1 MSEGADSSTRICENS
16 LTTLNTEDK
25 PNVPLSTESTGT
37 TTRTTKETTKETTT
51 STTTITTTTAK
62 TTTSSYTPRRPRFG
76 TGNVPLSPYIWI
88 DGRQIRSALAYTKKW
103 PPRRVSFPTNDMN
116 LVTGYLEPPNP
127 WRHAENVNREDLIK
141 AYKESCQ
148 RHNTEPLEKV
158 LAQLESWDLS
168 EERNNEFKL
177 NGINLDLNNSET
189 LEEILKRIQ
198 FKKIDL
204 EATSLNDETS
214 VILFDMLEY
223 YESAKHLNI
232 SSNSD
237 IGARG
242 WQACS
247 HMIKKT
253 QCLEQ
258 LEAKDV
264 TLNEQYMTIL
274 SRALRLV
281 YHLHVLKLENCG
293 LSGRPIATLVTAL
306 KMNTGIREL
315 YLADNGLDFYDAIQL
330 GSLLRLNNH
339 LQLLDISNNNIQDD
353 GVHDLLEGLINQVQE
368 DKEGKGLSILILWN
382 NRLTKKSSPYFSRI
396 ISLSRTLET
405 LNIGQ
410 NMLTSEMLITV
421 KDSLKQNRILLQL
434 GMQSTDL
441 TCNGIIALSD
451 VIENNKVLQRI
462 DLRDNSIQMTG
473 MKALSTAMQKNKSVV
488 QLDLDDKPRIKI
500 DGTLHQYMDVLEEV
514 RSYCARNK
522 ENQQLN
528 ENTGDSESPRHHSR
542 FFSASSRK
550 ISLTCQT
557 LPCSPSP
564 MTSVTT
570 EDTGR
575 STLEPKRTSGGRLRS
590 PAPSPIP
597 SPVASPIPSPSRS
610 RFVVSRVSEASLRST
625 DSSTSSSPVT
635 PTSLGPMSTC
645 FFPSTSGTSRFRVS
659 LVESSS
665 SSSSSCT
672 STPKSVFASS
682 KSNVTIGFN
691 FKIDSV
697 ESADS
702 DDSDNIFK
710 SETETNKETINKHDA
725 QEIAINSEISTISIN
740 NNNKHDSI
748 QPLNI
753 SDNIN
758 EQSTNECFT
767 ASNNSSEVNTQDNLN
782 LYTVEHKE
790 DSKDNQ
796 SDSLKE
802 ETIID
807 TSELIFKKTDYYK
820 SEIVQD
826 AQIDLKDNI
835 DKTSVNNEKVDLIDL
850 SNEEPNMQQSVEDI
864 LSAKS
869 QVPLLENKTAPP
881 IQKHTSGLE
890 KLPSLFQ
897 SKGNFFSESSN
908 ISQTDFRN
916 LLQGSVNSVLSFGDK
931 FHQYFKDGK
940 AICKSNA
947 SGTFADIISLPT
959 KSKPLKSLNVTQLPS
974 IQTLTN
980 MFASFKTETTNTN
993 ASEQQSSK
1001 KCSNQITK
1009 HPDQGYNEEKVKE
1022 KNLKEKP
1029 LHNTSVESSS
1039 YDSKNFLSSDKED
1052 EASISS
1058 LNIQTLPDNV
1068 QLKDEGHASRD
1079 LIAEENNSVT
1089 LNVVVKACSKTVHNA
1104 SSINVPESKMT
1115 VCIPKLKDIPEY
1127 SVLEVSENVLEKE
1140 TIEYESVRNI
1150 DSVKIE
1156 KVCDR
1161 SLTDSINLTS
1171 DEISSSCNVTCDIK
1185 VIDNVNI
1192 VSMLDESVNLQTTY
1206 EKDVAESLLLNTCC
1220 KNDKV
1225 ASNVHVD
1232 DYNNHGVND
1241 ISMINHNLL
1250 EINVEKKKNFTNEVT
1265 KTCSVN
1271 VNEENEKWID
1281 LNDSL
1286 SQDIGANTCHVD
1298 IDPHSKSTTVNSK
1311 IKSCISELSL
1321 TSKDN
1326 VEDFNNVNAQ
1336 IHPTA
1341 SICTEEEEDAVVDLW
1356 EEDKLNDLITE
1367 ETLLSKPNNVDACP
1381 IVSKDV
1387 KVNNYIENNIN
1398 KPSGKESD
1406 FTILPTVIL
1415 SQTKDNV
1422 SASVKKT
1429 LQDFEK
1435 SDSEDLIFCI
1445 TDISNYGNSIK
1456 DEGTLSPSIV
1466 SDAWQQN
1473 DNAPEIETS
1482 FFDLP
1487 QTSHSSTTLIIEKP
1501 ENIHRNS
1508 QDSGIEESNLLS
1520 TSEDNI
1526 PEVIQPQH
1534 KESFQESV
1542 DSGIETEC
1550 SLVCVKVNPSTD
1562 DTTKTE
1568 ITKNKSSNNVDDNA
1582 ECPPCKRINDLTDF
1596 QSDIIEQIQPR
1607 KNDTVS
1613 EVDYSYLDMVKCAV
1627 VTSTCSIGGI
1637 EITNNTAVGTNSE
1650 EDDRIV
1656 AEPPVV
1662 FHVTSPK

>member
-25 PNVPLSTESTGT
+25 PNVPLSTTTTGT
-37 TTRTTKETTKETTT
+37 TKRTTETTAETKA
-51 STTTITTTTAK
+51 TTTT
-62 TTTSSYTPRRPRFG
+62 TTYTGRRPRFG
-76 TGNVPLSPYIWI
+76 TGDVPKSPYIWI

-103 PPRRVSFPTNDMN
+103 PPRRVSFPTNDIN

-127 WRHAENVNREDLIK
+127 WRHAENVNREDLIT
-141 AYKESCQ
+141 AYKESCK

-168 EERNNEFKL
+168 EEYNNEFNLK
-177 NGINLDLNNSET
+177 GVNLDLNHSET

-198 FKKIDL
+198 FNKIDL
-204 EATSLNDETS
+204 EATSLNDESS

-264 TLNEQYMTIL
+264 MLNEQYMNIL
-274 SRALRLV
+274 SRAIRLV

-293 LSGRPIATLVTAL
+293 LSGRPIVILVTAL

-315 YLADNGLDFYDAIQL
+315 YLADNGLDLYDAIQL

-339 LQLLDISNNNIQDD
+339 LQLLDISNNNIQDN
-353 GVHDLLEGLINQVQE
+353 GVQDLLEGLINQVHE
-368 DKEGKGLSILILWN
+368 DKDGKGLSILILWN

-451 VIENNKVLQRI
+451 VIENNQVLQRI

-473 MKALSTAMQKNKSVV
+473 MKALSAAMQKNRSVI

-500 DGTLHQYMDVLEEV
+500 DGILHQYMDVVAEI

-522 ENQQLN
+522 ENQQMN
-528 ENTGDSESPRHHSR
+528 ENIGDSESPRHHSR
-542 FFSASSRK
+542 SFNASNHSSA
-550 ISLTCQT
+550 
-557 LPCSPSP
+557 
-564 MTSVTT
+564 
-570 EDTGR
+570 
-575 STLEPKRTSGGRLRS
+575 
-590 PAPSPIP
+590 
-597 SPVASPIPSPSRS
+597 
-610 RFVVSRVSEASLRST
+610 
-625 DSSTSSSPVT
+625 SSSPVT

-659 LVESSS
+659 LVESSN
-665 SSSSSCT
+665 CT

-691 FKIDSV
+691 FKVDSV
-697 ESADS
+697 ESVDS

-710 SETETNKETINKHDA
+710 SETETNNEKKQGA
-725 QEIAINSEISTISIN
+725 QIAINSEISTTPIN
-740 NNNKHDSI
+740 VNKHDSI

-753 SDNIN
+753 SDNTN

-767 ASNNSSEVNTQDNLN
+767 ASKNTSEVNTQDNLN
-782 LYTVEHKE
+782 VYTVEHKE

-796 SDSLKE
+796 SEALKE
-802 ETIID
+802 ETID
-807 TSELIFKKTDYYK
+807 TSALIFKKTDNCK
-820 SEIVQD
+820 SEIIKD

-835 DKTSVNNEKVDLIDL
+835 ETGDLINL
-850 SNEEPNMQQSVEDI
+850 NKEEPNIQQSVEDI

-869 QVPLLENKTAPP
+869 QIPLSGNKGTPV
-881 IQKHTSGLE
+881 QKHTSGLE

-897 SKGNFFSESSN
+897 HKGNFFSESPN

-916 LLQGSVNSVLSFGDK
+916 LLQGSVNSVLAFGDK

-940 AICKSNA
+940 ANCKTNT
-947 SGTFADIISLPT
+947 SGTFADIVSLSS
-959 KSKPLKSLNVTQLPS
+959 KSKSLKSLNVTQLPS
-974 IQTLTN
+974 IQTLTS
-980 MFASFKTETTNTN
+980 MFASFKTDTNTN

-1001 KCSNQITK
+1001 KCSNQIK
-1009 HPDQGYNEEKVKE
+1009 HADQGYNEGKMKE
-1022 KNLKEKP
+1022 KDFKEKS
-1029 LHNTSVESSS
+1029 LHYNVESSH
-1039 YDSKNFLSSDKED
+1039 YDSRNFSSDKEK
-1052 EASISS
+1052 ETSVSS
-1058 LNIQTLPDNV
+1058 LNIQTLPDIV
-1068 QLKDEGHASRD
+1068 QLKDDGHASRD
-1079 LIAEENNSVT
+1079 LIAEENSVT
-1089 LNVVVKACSKTVHNA
+1089 STVVVKACSKTVNSA

-1127 SVLEVSENVLEKE
+1127 SVLEVSENIIEKE
-1140 TIEYESVRNI
+1140 TIGYELGNI

-1161 SLTDSINLTS
+1161 SSTDSINLTS
-1171 DEISSSCNVTCDIK
+1171 DEISSSCNVTCDIR

-1192 VSMLDESVNLQTTY
+1192 VSMLDDPVNLQTTS
-1206 EKDVAESLLLNTCC
+1206 EKDVADSLLLNTCC
-1220 KNDKV
+1220 KNDEV
-1225 ASNVHVD
+1225 ASNMHVD
-1232 DYNNHGVND
+1232 DYNHGIND
-1241 ISMINHNLL
+1241 ISMINHDML
-1250 EINVEKKKNFTNEVT
+1250 EINVEKKKNFNNEVT
-1265 KTCSVN
+1265 KICSVN
-1271 VNEENEKWID
+1271 INKENERWVD
-1281 LNDSL
+1281 LNDAL
-1286 SQDIGANTCHVD
+1286 SQDVGANTCHVD

-1326 VEDFNNVNAQ
+1326 VDDFNNVNAQ

-1341 SICTEEEEDAVVDLW
+1341 NICTDEAAVALWKEDT
-1356 EEDKLNDLITE
+1356 LNDLITE
-1367 ETLLSKPNNVDACP
+1367 ETLLSKPNNIDACP

-1387 KVNNYIENNIN
+1387 KVNNYIENNIK

-1415 SQTKDNV
+1415 PQIRENV

-1445 TDISNYGNSIK
+1445 TDISNDGNSVK
-1456 DEGTLSPSIV
+1456 EETHLPNIV

-1473 DNAPEIETS
+1473 AVETETS

-1487 QTSHSSTTLIIEKP
+1487 QTSHSSTTLLIKKP

-1508 QDSGIEESNLLS
+1508 QDSGIEESNLS

-1526 PEVIQPQH
+1526 PEVVQPQH

-1542 DSGIETEC
+1542 DSGIESEC
-1550 SLVCVKVNPSTD
+1550 SLVCVKINPNTD
-1562 DTTKTE
+1562 DTVKSEIPKKT
-1568 ITKNKSSNNVDDNA
+1568 SCNVDDNA
-1582 ECPPCKRINDLTDF
+1582 ECPRKRINDLTDF
-1596 QSDIIEQIQPR
+1596 KSDIIEHIQTR
-1607 KNDTVS
+1607 NNDTVK
-1613 EVDYSYLDMVKCAV
+1613 EVNYSYLEMVKCAV

-1637 EITNNTAVGTNSE
+1637 EITNNAAVGTNSE

>member
-25 PNVPLSTESTGT
+25 PNVPLSTESKGT
-37 TTRTTKETTKETTT
+37 TTRTTKETTTSTT
-51 STTTITTTTAK
+51 STTTIATTTTITTA
-62 TTTSSYTPRRPRFG
+62 TTTTTTTTTTSSSSYTPRRPRFG
-76 TGNVPLSPYIWI
+76 TGNVPVSPYIWI

-168 EERNNEFKL
+168 EERNNEFNL
-177 NGINLDLNNSET
+177 NGINLDVNNSET

-204 EATSLNDETS
+204 GATSLNDESS

-264 TLNEQYMTIL
+264 TLNEQYMNIL

-382 NRLTKKSSPYFSRI
+382 NRLTKKSSNSFSRI

-451 VIENNKVLQRI
+451 VIENNQVLQRI

-488 QLDLDDKPRIKI
+488 QLDLDDRPRIKI

-542 FFSASSRK
+542 FFSASSH
-550 ISLTCQT
+550 
-557 LPCSPSP
+557 
-564 MTSVTT
+564 
-570 EDTGR
+570 
-575 STLEPKRTSGGRLRS
+575 
-590 PAPSPIP
+590 
-597 SPVASPIPSPSRS
+597 
-610 RFVVSRVSEASLRST
+610 
-625 DSSTSSSPVT
+625 SSTSSSPVT

-659 LVESSS
+659 IVESSS
-665 SSSSSCT
+665 SSSSSSSCP

-702 DDSDNIFK
+702 DDSDNVFK
-710 SETETNKETINKHDA
+710 SETETKKETIDKHDA
-725 QEIAINSEISTISIN
+725 QEIAINSEISTIPIN

-796 SDSLKE
+796 SDPLKE

-807 TSELIFKKTDYYK
+807 TSELICKKTDYCK

-835 DKTSVNNEKVDLIDL
+835 DEANVNNEKLDLIDL
-850 SNEEPNMQQSVEDI
+850 NNEEPNMQQSVEDI

-869 QVPLLENKTAPP
+869 QVPLLDNKSAPP
-881 IQKHTSGLE
+881 VQKQHTSGLE

-897 SKGNFFSESSN
+897 SKANFFSESSN

-916 LLQGSVNSVLSFGDK
+916 LLQGSVNSVLAFGDK

-980 MFASFKTETTNTN
+980 MFASFKTETTNTTN

-1009 HPDQGYNEEKVKE
+1009 HPDQGYNNEEKVKE
-1022 KNLKEKP
+1022 KSLNEKP

-1039 YDSKNFLSSDKED
+1039 CYDSKKNYLSSDKED
-1052 EASISS
+1052 EASVSS

-1079 LIAEENNSVT
+1079 LIEEENNSVT

-1104 SSINVPESKMT
+1104 SSINVSESKMT

-1127 SVLEVSENVLEKE
+1127 SVLEVSENVLDKE
-1140 TIEYESVRNI
+1140 TIEYESVGNI

-1156 KVCDR
+1156 NVCDR

-1171 DEISSSCNVTCDIK
+1171 DEISSSNNVTCDIK

-1232 DYNNHGVND
+1232 DYNKHGVND
-1241 ISMINHNLL
+1241 ISMINHDLL

-1271 VNEENEKWID
+1271 VNEENEEWIG

-1298 IDPHSKSTTVNSK
+1298 IDPHSKSTIVNSK
-1311 IKSCISELSL
+1311 INSCISELSL

-1326 VEDFNNVNAQ
+1326 VDDFNNVNAQ

-1341 SICTEEEEDAVVDLW
+1341 NICTNEEEEEEEEDAVVDLW
-1356 EEDKLNDLITE
+1356 KEDKLNDLITE
-1367 ETLLSKPNNVDACP
+1367 ETLLSKPNNIDACP
-1381 IVSKDV
+1381 TVSEDV

-1406 FTILPTVIL
+1406 LTILPTVIL

-1445 TDISNYGNSIK
+1445 TDISNYGNSVK
-1456 DEGTLSPSIV
+1456 DEETHSSSIV

-1473 DNAPEIETS
+1473 NNAPEIETS

-1487 QTSHSSTTLIIEKP
+1487 QTSHSSTSLIIEKP

-1526 PEVIQPQH
+1526 PEVVVQPQH

-1550 SLVCVKVNPSTD
+1550 SLVCVKVNPSMD
-1562 DTTKTE
+1562 DTTTKTE
-1568 ITKNKSSNNVDDNA
+1568 IIKNKSSNNVDDKA

-1596 QSDIIEQIQPR
+1596 QSDIIEHIQP
-1607 KNDTVS
+1607 KNNDTVS

-1627 VTSTCSIGGI
+1627 VTSTTCSIGGI

-1650 EDDRIV
+1650 EDDRIN

>member
-25 PNVPLSTESTGT
+25 PNVPLSTTTTGT
-37 TTRTTKETTKETTT
+37 TKRTTETTAETKA
-51 STTTITTTTAK
+51 TTTT
-62 TTTSSYTPRRPRFG
+62 TTYTGRRPRFG
-76 TGNVPLSPYIWI
+76 TGNVPNSPYIWI

-103 PPRRVSFPTNDMN
+103 PPRRVSFPTNDIN

-127 WRHAENVNREDLIK
+127 WRHAENVNREDLIT
-141 AYKESCQ
+141 AYKESCK

-168 EERNNEFKL
+168 EEYNNEFNLK
-177 NGINLDLNNSET
+177 GVNLDLNNSET

-198 FKKIDL
+198 FNKIDL
-204 EATSLNDETS
+204 EATSLNDESS

-264 TLNEQYMTIL
+264 MLNEQYMNIL
-274 SRALRLV
+274 SRAIRLV

-293 LSGRPIATLVTAL
+293 LSGRPIVILVTAL

-315 YLADNGLDFYDAIQL
+315 YLADNGLDLYDAIQL

-339 LQLLDISNNNIQDD
+339 LQLLDISNNNIQDN
-353 GVHDLLEGLINQVQE
+353 GVQDLLEGLINQVHE
-368 DKEGKGLSILILWN
+368 DKDGKGLSILILWN

-451 VIENNKVLQRI
+451 VIENNQVLQRI

-473 MKALSTAMQKNKSVV
+473 MKALSAAMQKNRSVI

-500 DGTLHQYMDVLEEV
+500 DGTLHQYMDVVAEI

-522 ENQQLN
+522 ENQQMN
-528 ENTGDSESPRHHSR
+528 ENIGDSESPRHHSR
-542 FFSASSRK
+542 SFNASNHSSA
-550 ISLTCQT
+550 
-557 LPCSPSP
+557 
-564 MTSVTT
+564 
-570 EDTGR
+570 
-575 STLEPKRTSGGRLRS
+575 
-590 PAPSPIP
+590 
-597 SPVASPIPSPSRS
+597 
-610 RFVVSRVSEASLRST
+610 
-625 DSSTSSSPVT
+625 SSSPVT

-659 LVESSS
+659 LVESSN
-665 SSSSSCT
+665 CT

-691 FKIDSV
+691 FKVDSV
-697 ESADS
+697 ESVDS

-710 SETETNKETINKHDA
+710 SETETNNEKKQGA
-725 QEIAINSEISTISIN
+725 QIAINSEISTTPIN
-740 NNNKHDSI
+740 VNKHDSI

-753 SDNIN
+753 SDNTN

-767 ASNNSSEVNTQDNLN
+767 ASKNTSEVNTQDNLN
-782 LYTVEHKE
+782 VYTVEHKE

-796 SDSLKE
+796 SEALKE
-802 ETIID
+802 ETID
-807 TSELIFKKTDYYK
+807 TSALIFKETDNCK
-820 SEIVQD
+820 SEIIKD
-826 AQIDLKDNI
+826 TQIDLKDNI
-835 DKTSVNNEKVDLIDL
+835 ETGDLINL
-850 SNEEPNMQQSVEDI
+850 NKEEPNIQQSVEDI

-869 QVPLLENKTAPP
+869 QIPLSGNKGTPV
-881 IQKHTSGLE
+881 QKHTSGLE

-897 SKGNFFSESSN
+897 HKGNFFSESSN

-916 LLQGSVNSVLSFGDK
+916 LLQGSVNSVLAFGDK

-940 AICKSNA
+940 ANCKTNT
-947 SGTFADIISLPT
+947 SGTFADIVSLSS
-959 KSKPLKSLNVTQLPS
+959 KSKSLKSLNVTQLPS
-974 IQTLTN
+974 IQTLTS
-980 MFASFKTETTNTN
+980 MFASFKTDTNTN

-1001 KCSNQITK
+1001 KCSNQIK
-1009 HPDQGYNEEKVKE
+1009 HADQGYNEGKMKE
-1022 KNLKEKP
+1022 KDFKEKS
-1029 LHNTSVESSS
+1029 LHYNVESSN
-1039 YDSKNFLSSDKED
+1039 YDSRNFSSDKEK
-1052 EASISS
+1052 ETSVSS
-1058 LNIQTLPDNV
+1058 LNIQTLPDIV
-1068 QLKDEGHASRD
+1068 QLKDDGHASRD
-1079 LIAEENNSVT
+1079 LIAEENSVT
-1089 LNVVVKACSKTVHNA
+1089 STVVVKACSKTVNSA

-1127 SVLEVSENVLEKE
+1127 SVLEVSENIIEKE
-1140 TIEYESVRNI
+1140 TIGYELGNI

-1161 SLTDSINLTS
+1161 SSTDSINLTS
-1171 DEISSSCNVTCDIK
+1171 DEISSSCNVTCDIR

-1192 VSMLDESVNLQTTY
+1192 VSMLDDPVNLQTTS
-1206 EKDVAESLLLNTCC
+1206 EKDVADSLLLNTCC
-1220 KNDKV
+1220 KNDEV
-1225 ASNVHVD
+1225 ASNMHVD
-1232 DYNNHGVND
+1232 DYNHGVND
-1241 ISMINHNLL
+1241 ISMINHDML
-1250 EINVEKKKNFTNEVT
+1250 EINVEKKKNFNNEVT
-1265 KTCSVN
+1265 KICSVN
-1271 VNEENEKWID
+1271 INKENERWVD
-1281 LNDSL
+1281 LNDAL
-1286 SQDIGANTCHVD
+1286 SHDVGANTCHVD

-1326 VEDFNNVNAQ
+1326 VDDFNNVNAQ

-1341 SICTEEEEDAVVDLW
+1341 NICTDEAAVALWKEDT
-1356 EEDKLNDLITE
+1356 LNDLITE
-1367 ETLLSKPNNVDACP
+1367 ETLLSKPNNIDACP

-1387 KVNNYIENNIN
+1387 KVNNYIENNIK

-1415 SQTKDNV
+1415 PQIRENV

-1445 TDISNYGNSIK
+1445 TDISNDGNSVK
-1456 DEGTLSPSIV
+1456 EETHLPNIV

-1473 DNAPEIETS
+1473 AVETETS

-1487 QTSHSSTTLIIEKP
+1487 QTSHSSTTLLIKKP

-1508 QDSGIEESNLLS
+1508 QDSGIEESNLS

-1526 PEVIQPQH
+1526 PEVVQPQH

-1542 DSGIETEC
+1542 DSGIESEC
-1550 SLVCVKVNPSTD
+1550 SLVCVKINPNTD
-1562 DTTKTE
+1562 DTVKSEIPKKT
-1568 ITKNKSSNNVDDNA
+1568 SCNVDDNA
-1582 ECPPCKRINDLTDF
+1582 ECPRKRINDLTDF
-1596 QSDIIEQIQPR
+1596 KSDIIEHIQTR
-1607 KNDTVS
+1607 NNDTVK
-1613 EVDYSYLDMVKCAV
+1613 EVNYSYLEMVKCAV

-1637 EITNNTAVGTNSE
+1637 EITNNAAVGTNSE

>member
-25 PNVPLSTESTGT
+25 PNVPLSTTTTGT
-37 TTRTTKETTKETTT
+37 TTRTTETTT
-51 STTTITTTTAK
+51 KTTAETTAATTTT
-62 TTTSSYTPRRPRFG
+62 TYTGRRPRFG
-76 TGNVPLSPYIWI
+76 TGNVPESPYIWI

-103 PPRRVSFPTNDMN
+103 PPRRVSFPTNDIN

-127 WRHAENVNREDLIK
+127 WRHAENVNREDLIT
-141 AYKESCQ
+141 AYKESCK

-168 EERNNEFKL
+168 EERNNEFNLK
-177 NGINLDLNNSET
+177 GVNLDLNHSET

-198 FKKIDL
+198 FNKIDL
-204 EATSLNDETS
+204 EATSLNDESS

-264 TLNEQYMTIL
+264 MLNEQYMNIL

-293 LSGRPIATLVTAL
+293 LSGRPIVILVTAL

-315 YLADNGLDFYDAIQL
+315 YLADNGLDLYDAIQL

-353 GVHDLLEGLINQVQE
+353 GVHDLLEGLINQVHE
-368 DKEGKGLSILILWN
+368 DKDGKGLSILILWN

-451 VIENNKVLQRI
+451 VIENNQVLQRI

-473 MKALSTAMQKNKSVV
+473 MKALSAAMQKNKSVI

-500 DGTLHQYMDVLEEV
+500 DGTLHQYMDVVAEI

-522 ENQQLN
+522 ENQQMN

-542 FFSASSRK
+542 SFNASNRK

-557 LPCSPSP
+557 LPCPSSP

-625 DSSTSSSPVT
+625 DSSASSSPVT

-659 LVESSS
+659 LVESSN
-665 SSSSSCT
+665 CT

-691 FKIDSV
+691 FKVDSV
-697 ESADS
+697 ESVDS

-710 SETETNKETINKHDA
+710 SETETNNEKKQGA
-725 QEIAINSEISTISIN
+725 QIAINSEISTTPIN
-740 NNNKHDSI
+740 VNKHDSI

-753 SDNIN
+753 SDNTN

-767 ASNNSSEVNTQDNLN
+767 ASKNASEVNTQDNLN
-782 LYTVEHKE
+782 VYIVEHKE

-796 SDSLKE
+796 SEALKE
-802 ETIID
+802 ETID
-807 TSELIFKKTDYYK
+807 TSALIFKKTDNCK
-820 SEIVQD
+820 SEIIKD
-826 AQIDLKDNI
+826 TEIDLKDNI
-835 DKTSVNNEKVDLIDL
+835 DKANINNETGDLINL
-850 SNEEPNMQQSVEDI
+850 NKEEPNIQQSVEDT

-869 QVPLLENKTAPP
+869 QIPLSGNKSTPV
-881 IQKHTSGLE
+881 QKHTSGLE

-897 SKGNFFSESSN
+897 HKGNFFSESSN

-916 LLQGSVNSVLSFGDK
+916 LLQGSVNSVLAFGDK

-940 AICKSNA
+940 ANCKTNT
-947 SGTFADIISLPT
+947 SGTFADIVSLPT
-959 KSKPLKSLNVTQLPS
+959 KSKSLKSLNVTQLPT

-980 MFASFKTETTNTN
+980 MFASFKTETSTN

-1001 KCSNQITK
+1001 KCSNQIK
-1009 HPDQGYNEEKVKE
+1009 HADQGYNEEKMKE
-1022 KNLKEKP
+1022 KDFKEKS
-1029 LHNTSVESSS
+1029 LHYNVESSN
-1039 YDSKNFLSSDKED
+1039 YDSRNFSSDKEK
-1052 EASISS
+1052 ETSVSS

-1068 QLKDEGHASRD
+1068 QLKDDGHASRD
-1079 LIAEENNSVT
+1079 LIAEENSVT
-1089 LNVVVKACSKTVHNA
+1089 SSVVVKACSKTVNSA

-1127 SVLEVSENVLEKE
+1127 SVLEVSENIIEKE
-1140 TIEYESVRNI
+1140 NIGYELGNI

-1161 SLTDSINLTS
+1161 SSTDSINLTS
-1171 DEISSSCNVTCDIK
+1171 DEISSSCNVTCDIR

-1192 VSMLDESVNLQTTY
+1192 VSMLDDPVNLQTTS
-1206 EKDVAESLLLNTCC
+1206 EKDVADSLLLNTCC
-1220 KNDKV
+1220 KNDEV
-1225 ASNVHVD
+1225 ASNMHVD
-1232 DYNNHGVND
+1232 DYNHGVND
-1241 ISMINHNLL
+1241 ISMINHDVL
-1250 EINVEKKKNFTNEVT
+1250 EINVEKKKNFNNEVT
-1265 KTCSVN
+1265 KICSVN
-1271 VNEENEKWID
+1271 INKENERWID
-1281 LNDSL
+1281 LNDAL
-1286 SQDIGANTCHVD
+1286 SQDVGANTCHVD
-1298 IDPHSKSTTVNSK
+1298 MGPHSKSTTVNSK
-1311 IKSCISELSL
+1311 VKSCISELSL

-1326 VEDFNNVNAQ
+1326 VDDFNNVNAQ

-1341 SICTEEEEDAVVDLW
+1341 NICTDEAAVALWKEDT
-1356 EEDKLNDLITE
+1356 LNDLITE
-1367 ETLLSKPNNVDACP
+1367 KTLLSKPNNVDACP
-1381 IVSKDV
+1381 TVSKDV
-1387 KVNNYIENNIN
+1387 KVNNYIENNIK

-1415 SQTKDNV
+1415 PQTRENV
-1422 SASVKKT
+1422 SASVKKS

-1445 TDISNYGNSIK
+1445 TDISNDGNSVK
-1456 DEGTLSPSIV
+1456 EETLLPNTV
-1466 SDAWQQN
+1466 SDTWQQN
-1473 DNAPEIETS
+1473 AVETETS

-1487 QTSHSSTTLIIEKP
+1487 QTSHSSTTLLIKKP

-1508 QDSGIEESNLLS
+1508 QDSGIEESNLS

-1526 PEVIQPQH
+1526 PEVVQPQH

-1542 DSGIETEC
+1542 DSGIESEC
-1550 SLVCVKVNPSTD
+1550 SLVCVKVNPNTD
-1562 DTTKTE
+1562 ETVKSEIPKKT
-1568 ITKNKSSNNVDDNA
+1568 SCNVDDNA
-1582 ECPPCKRINDLTDF
+1582 ECPRKRINDLTDF
-1596 QSDIIEQIQPR
+1596 KSDIIEHIQTR
-1607 KNDTVS
+1607 NNDTVS
-1613 EVDYSYLDMVKCAV
+1613 EVNYSYLEMVKCAV

-1637 EITNNTAVGTNSE
+1637 EITNNAAVGTNSE

>member
-1 MSEGADSSTRICENS
+1 
-16 LTTLNTEDK
+16 
-25 PNVPLSTESTGT
+25 
-37 TTRTTKETTKETTT
+37 
-51 STTTITTTTAK
+51 
-62 TTTSSYTPRRPRFG
+62 
-76 TGNVPLSPYIWI
+76 
-88 DGRQIRSALAYTKKW
+88 
-103 PPRRVSFPTNDMN
+103 MN
-116 LVTGYLEPPNP
+116 
-127 WRHAENVNREDLIK
+127 
-141 AYKESCQ
+141 
-148 RHNTEPLEKV
+148 
-158 LAQLESWDLS
+158 
-168 EERNNEFKL
+168 
-177 NGINLDLNNSET
+177 
-189 LEEILKRIQ
+189 
-198 FKKIDL
+198 
-204 EATSLNDETS
+204 
-214 VILFDMLEY
+214 
-223 YESAKHLNI
+223 
-232 SSNSD
+232 
-237 IGARG
+237 
-242 WQACS
+242 
-247 HMIKKT
+247 
-253 QCLEQ
+253 
-258 LEAKDV
+258 
-264 TLNEQYMTIL
+264 IL

-293 LSGRPIATLVTAL
+293 LSGRPIATL
-306 KMNTGIREL
+306 
-315 YLADNGLDFYDAIQL
+315 
-330 GSLLRLNNH
+330 
-339 LQLLDISNNNIQDD
+339 DD

-368 DKEGKGLSILILWN
+368 DKDGKGLSILILWN
-382 NRLTKKSSPYFSRI
+382 NRLTKKSSPYLSRI

-441 TCNGIIALSD
+441 TCSGIIALSD
-451 VIENNKVLQRI
+451 IIENNQVLQRI

-473 MKALSTAMQKNKSVV
+473 MKALSSAMQKNKSVV

-528 ENTGDSESPRHHSR
+528 ENIGDSESPRHHSR

-610 RFVVSRVSEASLRST
+610 RFVVSRVSETSLRST

-665 SSSSSCT
+665 SSSSSSSCT

-682 KSNVTIGFN
+682 KSNVTVGFN

-702 DDSDNIFK
+702 DDLDNVFK
-710 SETETNKETINKHDA
+710 SETETNNETIDKHDGA
-725 QEIAINSEISTISIN
+725 QEIAINSEISTIPIN

-748 QPLNI
+748 QSLNI

-796 SDSLKE
+796 SDPLKE

-807 TSELIFKKTDYYK
+807 TSELIFKKTDYCK

-826 AQIDLKDNI
+826 LQVDLKDNI
-835 DKTSVNNEKVDLIDL
+835 DEVSVDNEKVDLIDL
-850 SNEEPNMQQSVEDI
+850 NKEEPNLQQSVEDI

-869 QVPLLENKTAPP
+869 QVPLLENKTTPP
-881 IQKHTSGLE
+881 VQKQHTSGLE

-897 SKGNFFSESSN
+897 NKGNFFSDTPN

-916 LLQGSVNSVLSFGDK
+916 LLQGSVNSVLAFGDK

-940 AICKSNA
+940 AICKSNT
-947 SGTFADIISLPT
+947 SGTFADIISLPS

-1009 HPDQGYNEEKVKE
+1009 HPDQGCNEEKIKE
-1022 KNLKEKP
+1022 KDLKEKS
-1029 LHNTSVESSS
+1029 LHNTSLESSS
-1039 YDSKNFLSSDKED
+1039 YDSKNFLNSDKED
-1052 EASISS
+1052 EASVSS

-1068 QLKDEGHASRD
+1068 QLKDEGHANRD
-1079 LIAEENNSVT
+1079 LITEENNSVT
-1089 LNVVVKACSKTVHNA
+1089 LNVVVKACSKTVHSA

-1140 TIEYESVRNI
+1140 TIEYESVGNI

-1171 DEISSSCNVTCDIK
+1171 DENSSSCNVTCDIK

-1206 EKDVAESLLLNTCC
+1206 EKDVGESLLLNTCSC

-1225 ASNVHVD
+1225 ASNINVD

-1241 ISMINHNLL
+1241 ISMINHDDLL

-1265 KTCSVN
+1265 KICSVN
-1271 VNEENEKWID
+1271 VNDENERWVD
-1281 LNDSL
+1281 LNDSS

-1298 IDPHSKSTTVNSK
+1298 IDPHSKSTTVVNSK

-1326 VEDFNNVNAQ
+1326 VEDFNNFNAQ
-1336 IHPTA
+1336 IHPIA
-1341 SICTEEEEDAVVDLW
+1341 CCTREEEEEEEEVVVVEEDDAVIDLW
-1356 EEDKLNDLITE
+1356 KEDKLNDLITE

-1381 IVSKDV
+1381 TVSKDV

-1406 FTILPTVIL
+1406 FTKLPTVIL
-1415 SQTKDNV
+1415 PQTKGNV

-1445 TDISNYGNSIK
+1445 TDISNYGNSVK

-1466 SDAWQQN
+1466 SDAWQQSN
-1473 DNAPEIETS
+1473 NAPEIETS

-1487 QTSHSSTTLIIEKP
+1487 QTSHSLTTLIIEKP

-1526 PEVIQPQH
+1526 PEVVQPQH

-1542 DSGIETEC
+1542 DSGIESEC
-1550 SLVCVKVNPSTD
+1550 SLVCVKVNPSTN

-1568 ITKNKSSNNVDDNA
+1568 ITKNKSSNNVNDNA

-1596 QSDIIEQIQPR
+1596 QSDIIERIQPTN
-1607 KNDTVS
+1607 NDAVS

-1637 EITNNTAVGTNSE
+1637 EITNNTVVGTNSE

-1662 FHVTSPK
+1662 FHVTSVTVLRARSNADHQKTDDEDDEDEEDEEEEEEEEDDETIDEDDEDEINELEETMKQLEPKYRRYANWRI